1 MLHKSLIG
9 ACGKGAILG
18 LILGLI
24 MSAPAL
30 ATVLS
35 GPEFKNHDI
44 SAAKKKQR
52 RHVYS
57 HRPAPPAYARYW
69 FRDPSLAPDGR
80 PYRNPYPPGT
90 CTTDLGYG
98 RFASCDSERK

>member
-9 ACGKGAILG
+9 ACALG
-18 LILGLI
+18 LII
-24 MSAPAL
+24 AAPAL
-30 ATVLS
+30 AAETS

-52 RHVYS
+52 RNVYS
-57 HRPAPPAYARYW
+57 HRAAPPAYARYW